1 MTAPVT
7 PRRAL
12 APSAPAPSRRPVRRG
27 GPVHPTVVWLG
38 LRSLF
43 GRRRGILLFALPL
56 VLVALA
62 VVVRLL
68 VGSGAAVADDILYQ
82 LGLVVVVPL
91 VALVATTGLVSSE
104 IDDGSVVYLLA
115 KPLSRLSIV
124 VSKLL
129 VAATCVLVFAA
140 VPLLVSGLVMK
151 PGSPR
156 VGLGFAVGGLV
167 GGLTYCALFALA
179 SVLTRHA
186 VVVGLVY
193 VLIWEGLLGG
203 LLDGIRWLSVTRWSA
218 AITDEVTGGPRL
230 VENMGLSYAV
240 AAVAVVVVGATWF
253 AGHRLR
259 GYNYTAD
266 E

>member
-1 MTAPVT
+1 MTAPVADKGT
-7 PRRAL
+7 RAA
-12 APSAPAPSRRPVRRG
+12 APTGSG
-27 GPVHPTVVWLG
+27 GPVNTTVAWLG

-43 GRRRGILLFALPL
+43 GRRRGVLLVVLPV
-56 VLVALA
+56 VLLALA
-62 VVVRLL
+62 VLVRVLVDGSAGAPDLL
-68 VGSGAAVADDILYQ
+68 HQ

-91 VALVATTGLVSSE
+91 VALIATTGVLSSE

-115 KPLSRLSIV
+115 KPLSRLTIV

-129 VAATCVLVFAA
+129 VASGCVLVFAA
-140 VPLLVSGLVMK
+140 APLLVAGLVLR
-151 PGSPR
+151 PDAPR
-156 VGLGFAVGGLV
+156 LALGFAVGGLA

-203 LLDGIRWLSVTRWSA
+203 LLDGIRWLSVTWWSA
-218 AITDEVTGGPRL
+218 AITDEITGGPAL
-230 VENMGLSYAV
+230 VEKMSLTYAV
-240 AAVAVVVVGATWF
+240 AATVVVVLGASWL
-253 AGHRLR
+253 ASHRLR